1 MSTIL
6 LRTPIPGPRSQVLM
20 RRRAAAV
27 VRAASHAT
35 PVFVAKA
42 EGAVIEDVDGN
53 RLIDFAGGIGCLNA
67 GHRAPAVVEAVR
79 RQLDRFLHTSFNVL
93 PYESY
98 ITVCEKLNALVP
110 INGPKK
116 TLLVNT
122 GAEAVENAIK
132 IARSFTKRPAI
143 ISFEDAFHGRT
154 YMAMA
159 ATSKT
164 HPYKAGFE
172 PFPGDVYRIPY
183 AYCYRCS
190 YSMKYPSCDVYCAR
204 HIEDTF
210 KRVVAAESVAAV
222 IVEPIL
228 GEGGFVTPPAEF
240 YPTLSAICRKYGIL
254 LIADEVQTGFA
265 RTGAMFACEQLGL
278 DPDLVTMAKSLT
290 GGLPMAAVTGRADI
304 MDTPDVGQLGGTFSG
319 NPAACEAALAVL
331 EIIEKENLCARANLL
346 GERFRK
352 RASKWQ
358 AQWELIGDVR
368 GLGAMQ
374 ALELVRSRAGREPAD
389 EETKQVSQY
398 CYEHG
403 LVLITAGSYGNVI
416 RLLMPLVVSD
426 AQMDEAMD
434 VLEGAL
440 AHVAEKKGALTA
452 QLR

>member
-1 MSTIL
+1 MK
-6 LRTPIPGPRSQVLM
+6 
-20 RRRAAAV
+20 RRNAAI
-27 VRAASHAT
+27 VRAVYHAT
-35 PVFVAKA
+35 PVFVARA
-42 EGAVIEDVDGN
+42 EGAVVEDVDGN
-53 RLIDFAGGIGCLNA
+53 RLIDFAGGIGCLNT
-67 GHRAPAVVEAVR
+67 GHRAPAVVEAIR
-79 RQLDRFLHTSFNVL
+79 RQLDRFLHSSINVL

-98 ITVCEKLNALVP
+98 IAVCEKLNAIVP
-110 INGPKK
+110 GKGPKK
-116 TLLVNT
+116 TVLVNT

-132 IARSFTKRPAI
+132 IARYYTKRQAI
-143 ISFEDAFHGRT
+143 ICFEDAFHGRT

-172 PFPGDVYRIPY
+172 PFPSDVYRIPY
-183 AYCYRCS
+183 AYCFRCS
-190 YSMKYPSCDVYCAR
+190 YSMKYPSCDVHCAR

-240 YPTLSAICRKYGIL
+240 YPTLGAICRKHGIL

-265 RTGAMFACEQLGL
+265 RTGAMFASGRLGL
-278 DPDLVTMAKSLT
+278 EPDLVTMAKSLT

-304 MDTPDVGQLGGTFSG
+304 MDAPAAGQLGGTFAG

-331 EIIEKENLCARANLL
+331 DIIEKENLCARANQL

-352 RASKWQ
+352 RAAKWQ
-358 AQWELIGDVR
+358 AQWELVGEVR

-374 ALELVRSRAGREPAD
+374 ALELVRSRNTRQPAD
-389 EETKQVSQY
+389 EETQQVAQY

-403 LVLITAGSYGNVI
+403 LVTITAGSYSNVI
-416 RLLMPLVVSD
+416 RLLMPLVITDV
-426 AQMDEAMD
+426 QMDEAMD
-434 VLEGAL
+434 VLEAAL
-440 AHVAEKKGALTA
+440 AHVAEKKGALAA
-452 QLR
+452 QPV